1 MADDDMLD
9 EDVAEIPE
17 DEDDGLDLEKDED
30 EEGGEVDELD
40 PKHLSSLG
48 FGIEEEDF

>member
-9 EDVAEIPE
+9 EDVTEIPDEEEEDMDLE
-17 DEDDGLDLEKDED
+17 DEDDDALEE
-30 EEGGEVDELD
+30 DELD

-48 FGIEEEDF
+48 FGIEEEEF